1 MGAVPAI
8 PSLVDAET
16 LMSEAVRQTGFDDF
30 GDRSGIDA
38 LHLLVRSCA
47 ERNALD
53 DLGWRVL
60 RSAALRH
67 LRNRLTLRAY
77 VRAHPDVAGASL
89 GRPIVVTGMPRT
101 GTTVLLELLAL
112 DDSSRP
118 LRLWE
123 ALTPLPVASA
133 SERDERIQQAR
144 RWLDRF
150 HEAVPGFVK
159 IHAIRADGPEECDT
173 LLQSAFASQHFAD
186 MFDAPAYS
194 EWLATAPLDD
204 AYAFYATQLRI
215 LTAAATAPTTWVL
228 KSPIHLGHLDALLG
242 VVPDARVVHCHRNP
256 LQAVSSYAS
265 LITTLRRAYS
275 NRVDTREVGR
285 QALSRC
291 ARAVE
296 RAVRT
301 RATVTSGQFI
311 DVAYDDIV
319 RDPVAVV
326 RSVYLA
332 AGRTMGAELEG
343 RMYEW
348 VRRNPRG
355 AQGRHE
361 YDADTFGIEAS
372 MARRAFEP
380 YLARFGTQLRWT

>member
-16 LMSEAVRQTGFDDF
+16 LMGEAVRQTGFDDF
-30 GDRSGIDA
+30 GDRSGTDA

-47 ERNALD
+47 ERDALD

-77 VRAHPDVAGASL
+77 VRAHPDVEGASL

-123 ALTPLPVASA
+123 ALTPLPVANA
-133 SERDERIQQAR
+133 SERDERMQQAR

-150 HEAVPGFVK
+150 YEAVPGFVK

-173 LLQSAFASQHFAD
+173 LLQSAFASQHFDD

-215 LTAAATAPTTWVL
+215 LTAAETAPATWVL
-228 KSPIHLGHLDALLG
+228 KSPIHLGHLDALLR

-256 LQAVSSYAS
+256 LQAVPSYAS

-275 NRVDTREVGR
+275 NRVDTRKVGR

-296 RAVRT
+296 RAL
-301 RATVTSGQFI
+301 RARETVTSGQFI

-332 AGRTMGAELEG
+332 AGRTMAAELEG
-343 RMYEW
+343 RMHEW

-361 YDADTFGIEAS
+361 YDAETFGIGAP
-372 MARRAFEP
+372 MTRRAFEP